1 MLKLAVV
8 GKDVSRSLSPAMHT
22 FLLGK
27 MGVPCSYEAVSIPPV
42 QFAARAQEQLAN
54 LRHCEMQ
61 SSVILSESD
70 EHTLKKL
77 GINLTCEPMYESKR
91 LYHG

>member
-42 QFAARAQEQLAN
+42 QFAARAQAG
-54 LRHCEMQ
+54 
-61 SSVILSESD
+61 S
-70 EHTLKKL
+70 KK
-77 GINLTCEPMYESKR
+77 GAEKECAR
-91 LYHG
+91 LFFEKENADS